1 MGIRQIKKNVAE
13 NAFLFPLEMYT
24 SLPGSVIITSYILSE
39 DKPNTLAIRK
49 KWKYYTR
56 HGLGFDFSDPDYMKK
71 VCELFEVKMFPLEL
85 AAFVQSE
92 YNALV
97 CPYFEDEEGMK
108 TIWPLRED
116 GYYSRTLRKGK
127 IYPLADKVVE
137 NGSTDKHI

>member
-1 MGIRQIKKNVAE
+1 MGMRKIKKNVAE
-13 NAFLFPLEMYT
+13 NKFMFPLEMYT

-39 DKPNTLAIRK
+39 EKPDLLQIRK

-56 HGLGFDFSDPDYMKK
+56 HGLDFDFSDPEYLKK
-71 VCELFEVKMFPLEL
+71 LCEKFEVKMFPLEL
-85 AAFVQSE
+85 AAYVQSE
-92 YNALV
+92 FNALI

-127 IYPLADKVVE
+127 IYPLSEKVEKAV
-137 NGSTDKHI
+137 

>member
-13 NAFLFPLEMYT
+13 NSFLFPLEMYT
-24 SLPGSVIITSYILSE
+24 SLPGSVIVTSYILSE
-39 DKPNTLAIRK
+39 DKPDTLAIRK